1 MMDKVPQ
8 MKIVSVNIIHSVFF
22 LLFSPDDLAMQAS
35 VVCVSCYEFTLSS
48 CTVQYNIQQCSTKY
62 FLLYFVL
69 SDVALEWP

>member
-8 MKIVSVNIIHSVFF
+8 RKIVSVNIIHSVFF

>member
-1 MMDKVPQ
+1 M
-8 MKIVSVNIIHSVFF
+8 SVNISHSVFIF
-22 LLFSPDDLAMQAS
+22 FLFSRDDMAMQAS

-48 CTVQYNIQQCSTKY
+48 CTVQYNIQQCFIVY